1 MPEKFI
7 EVIGE
12 TWKSIDLGEYAPENY
27 KMEVSDLGRVRT
39 TTKRFGQRILKGDL
53 VSGYRIIRMKLY
65 KPRTE
70 ESQNTIDEFTKEIET
85 LKIKAE
91 YLETQG
97 TASEFNEVQGELEKL
112 IQKKKKF
119 VRKETLARTIS
130 YHSLVHRMV
139 VDNFLPP
146 PEIKDMVVAHLD
158 YNKLNNKVSNL
169 KWMTKEENVEHQK
182 HSHYV
187 IDYKRKLK
195 KRKNPPKNAKVTETR
210 VMYLKKLL
218 NEGKSMKH
226 LVRMFKVTE
235 TQILRIKRG
244 ENWGHVEA
252 AK

>member
-12 TWKSIDLGEYAPENY
+12 RWKTVDLGKYAPANY
-27 KMEVSDLGRVRT
+27 KMEISDLGRVRT
-39 TTKRFGQRILKGDL
+39 TTKFGERLLKGDL
-53 VSGYRIIRMKLY
+53 VSGYRIIRMKLF

-70 ESQNTIDEFTKEIET
+70 ENQLIIDEFTKEIDT
-85 LKIKAE
+85 LKKEAE
-91 YLETQG
+91 RLETEG
-97 TASEFNEVQGELEKL
+97 TASKFNEIQGELEKL

-119 VRKETLARTIS
+119 VRKETLTRTTN
-130 YHSLVHRMV
+130 YHSLVHHLV

-146 PEIKDMVVAHLD
+146 PESKNMVVAHLD

-182 HSHYV
+182 HSPYV

-195 KRKNPPKNAKVTETR
+195 KRRNPPKNAKLTETR